1 MSLDRVGAIRELA
14 PGAGRPQCRVELVQA
29 GGKVRMG
36 PLLEVV
42 HELLG
47 NDVYVKAGS
56 TGRPRA
62 RGNPRSG
69 THITMFIDFC
79 IRVLH
84 PFQLRT

>member
-1 MSLDRVGAIRELA
+1 
-14 PGAGRPQCRVELVQA
+14 
-29 GGKVRMG
+29 MG